1 MKNNSTKPVVVIMV
15 GLPASGKSTARAAAV
30 NSGASASSYQYSTDD
45 IVDRIAAEQN
55 LAYDDVWSDN
65 IKTATAEADASV
77 AVAIKD
83 KQSVLWDQTN
93 MSAKKRRNIINR
105 FGKAYRKECIC
116 MLPPFTPEQ
125 QLELER
131 RLADR
136 PGKNIPAFIM
146 RSMLDSFTLPV
157 LSEGF
162 DRVLYFDIYGNM
174 VDSVRATELF
184 NDLTLT

>member
-1 MKNNSTKPVVVIMV
+1 MKDNSTKPVVIIMV

-45 IVDRIAAEQN
+45 IVERIAAEQN
-55 LAYDDVWSDN
+55 LTYDDAWSVN
-65 IKTATAEADASV
+65 IKNATAEADG
-77 AVAIKD
+77 AVMAAINN
-83 KQSVLWDQTN
+83 KQGVLWDQTN
-93 MSAKKRRNIINR
+93 MSAKKRCNIINR
-105 FGKAYRKECIC
+105 FGNAYRKECIC

-157 LSEGF
+157 LTEGF
-162 DRVLYFDIYGNM
+162 DRVMYFDIYGNM
-174 VDSVRATELF
+174 VDEVRATELF
-184 NDLTLT
+184 N